1 MTDTDSYV
9 LKMKEKLVTSI
20 LDFLILYLL
29 AFDSMEDISPYSIR
43 KILSDRWE
51 WFNPPLPTIYSRIE
65 RLEKSE
71 IIDSTM
77 VLVGA
82 RGKKIL
88 KINDN
93 GWRVLKSM
101 IEEMG
106 DILQFFEV
114 YDDELQ
120 LTRFKL
126 RRIDE

>member
-1 MTDTDSYV
+1 MTDTDDYV
-9 LKMKEKLVTSI
+9 LKMKEKFVTSI
-20 LDFLILYLL
+20 LDFLILYIL
-29 AFDSMEDISPYSIR
+29 AYDTMVDISPYSIR
-43 KILSDRWE
+43 KILNERWE

-65 RLEKSE
+65 RLEKNN

-82 RGKKIL
+82 RGIKKL
-88 KINDN
+88 EINDN

-120 LTRFKL
+120 LSRFKL
-126 RRIDE
+126 RRTDK